1 MHRRRE
7 LRLCTGW
14 PTSNGGG
21 LQTTAEPERQC
32 GVGGA
37 ELPRPLHVRYGQPPC
52 DVWEAWPGRCG
63 PAVSLPL
70 LRESHAK
77 AGRLWSVT
85 HHLRWH
91 GVYVCWN
98 YVRLRLGFSIR
109 SPGRLA
115 RGGSSV
121 LVRARPW
128 AQGPWTVCKRGQ
140 ATYPLRSSDLHRGSR
155 AHRRTARLW
164 TPAKSSAFPTTRPC
178 GGGVMRVKELRAERA
193 QPGRLVPHRHVPI
206 ARRAAQRGIAPLSAA
221 LGHCGEERDAGQVRV
236 RPLAQCAARQRP
248 LHTQPHLLTVGP
260 PRIRLLR
267 APHGARAPRRP

>member
-1 MHRRRE
+1 MLRWPAPLQAAQVRHWPQEHLVGHAASAVAHHLSQSRFATSAAPGLLPRGLAGAAPATKACIYVWVMVAKPGEFALLLLAMEFTSIFEAWMHRRRE

-70 LRESHAK
+70 RRESHAK

-85 HHLRWH
+85 HHLRRWARR
-91 GVYVCWN
+91 VCWN

-121 LVRARPW
+121 LAR
-128 AQGPWTVCKRGQ
+128 
-140 ATYPLRSSDLHRGSR
+140 
-155 AHRRTARLW
+155 
-164 TPAKSSAFPTTRPC
+164 
-178 GGGVMRVKELRAERA
+178 
-193 QPGRLVPHRHVPI
+193 GR
-206 ARRAAQRGIAPLSAA
+206 
-221 LGHCGEERDAGQVRV
+221 RV
-236 RPLAQCAARQRP
+236 R
-248 LHTQPHLLTVGP
+248 
-260 PRIRLLR
+260 
-267 APHGARAPRRP
+267 